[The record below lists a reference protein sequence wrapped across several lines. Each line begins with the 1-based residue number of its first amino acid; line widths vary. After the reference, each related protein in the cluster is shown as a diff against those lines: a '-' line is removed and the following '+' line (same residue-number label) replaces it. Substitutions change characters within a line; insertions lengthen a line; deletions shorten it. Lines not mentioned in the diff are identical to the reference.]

1 GVNGRDSIALV
12 EGTAIYEPFLTEAY
26 APEPEP
32 EEPDP
37 VILVPGIMGSWDVSG
52 KWELDPILHTYDNLW
67 QALKNAGYEEGKTLF
82 AFPYEWRQDNTL
94 TAYQLKQKID
104 EVKNICDCDKVDV
117 VAHSMGGL
125 VVRAYAESDYYG
137 NDIDQLVFLGTP
149 HKGSPDAYLTWEGAL
164 NIVDSLKDFILK
176 KYFNFEAHARGY
188 EVLFDYIQDYV
199 KSVEQLLPDYAYL
212 QNAGETSLRIYDQ
225 ASYPD
230 NYPYNTFLE
239 NLNSAENLEKLTNS
253 GINIFNIIGNTGDNT
268 IGVIKLSSGENYWP
282 AWKHGYA
289 EELIKLAGDNTVP
302 DISSSLFIPTK
313 INGAD
318 HLWLPSKAQKE
329 VVEYLT
335 GTLPAIGITETP
347 EPEEVLVVAVYSPV
361 DFVIISPNGEKLGK
375 DFLSGEN
382 INEIKNAFYTGFQ
395 SENEFAVIVNPEK
408 GDYRVELIGTGNG
421 TYELGVDIIGEM
433 EEKQGEN
440 LISGIISAGD
450 KEIFE
455 FNYFDNNG
463 TLEIIIQKEISIE
476 DLEKDLDE
484 LYEAGEIKEK
494 QAYNYLSA
502 KFRKL
507 NEIYGKIEDKKDE
520 EKRKQEFIKES
531 EKIIEKLEFYLEKS
545 WLTQTAFSILTN
557 NINYLIEN
565 L

>member
-1 GVNGRDSIALV
+1 
-12 EGTAIYEPFLTEAY
+12 
-26 APEPEP
+26 
-32 EEPDP
+32 
-37 VILVPGIMGSWDVSG
+37 M
-52 KWELDPILHTYDNLW
+52 
-67 QALKNAGYEEGKTLF
+67 
-82 AFPYEWRQDNTL
+82 
-94 TAYQLKQKID
+94 
-104 EVKNICDCDKVDV
+104 
-117 VAHSMGGL
+117 
-125 VVRAYAESDYYG
+125 
-137 NDIDQLVFLGTP
+137 
-149 HKGSPDAYLTWEGAL
+149 
-164 NIVDSLKDFILK
+164 
-176 KYFNFEAHARGY
+176 
-188 EVLFDYIQDYV
+188 
-199 KSVEQLLPDYAYL
+199 
-212 QNAGETSLRIYDQ
+212 
-225 ASYPD
+225 
-230 NYPYNTFLE
+230 
-239 NLNSAENLEKLTNS
+239 
-253 GINIFNIIGNTGDNT
+253 
-268 IGVIKLSSGENYWP
+268 
-282 AWKHGYA
+282 
-289 EELIKLAGDNTVP
+289 
-302 DISSSLFIPTK
+302 
-313 INGAD
+313 
-318 HLWLPSKAQKE
+318 
-329 VVEYLT
+329 
-335 GTLPAIGITETP
+335 
-347 EPEEVLVVAVYSPV
+347 
-361 DFVIISPNGEKLGK
+361 
-375 DFLSGEN
+375 
-382 INEIKNAFYTGFQ
+382 
-395 SENEFAVIVNPEK
+395 
-408 GDYRVELIGTGNG
+408 ELIGTGNG